1 MSIDIKRS
9 FIGREVG
16 NKTVD
21 PNTTFNAGMVG
32 EYNSSGNIVVSDGTA
47 PCGILKWN
55 KTSTVYGVSAD
66 EAVVMNTD
74 GSTASALVHANVSNV
89 RVRSLAGGAGTLY
102 VNSVDYSFSAT
113 NGTVTR
119 LANIASG
126 GTVYVTYTFQL
137 NATDITSGANAP
149 GNVGLNFQLNT
160 DDTAGSGKITLI
172 QGFSTVFTDQYDTT
186 RTYAINDQLSV
197 NGSGLFTNFYTIS
210 TGRPGFG
217 RVVSVP
223 TASDPYLGVEGNFYL
238 NVNGG

>member
-1 MSIDIKRS
+1 MAIDIKRT

-16 NKTVD
+16 NKPVD

-55 KTSTVYGVSAD
+55 KTSTLYGVAVD

-74 GSTASALVHANVSNV
+74 GSTPSTLLHANISNP
-89 RVRSLAGGAGTLY
+89 RVRSLAGGLGTLY
-102 VNSVDYSFSAT
+102 TNTVDYSYSAV

-119 LANIASG
+119 LATIASG

-137 NATDITSGANAP
+137 SATDIASGANAP
-149 GNVGLNFQLNT
+149 GNVGLNFNLNS
-160 DDTAGSGKITLI
+160 DDTAGSGKITII
-172 QGFSTVFTDQYDTT
+172 QGLSTVFTDQYDTS
-186 RTYAINDQLSV
+186 RTYTLNEQLYV
-197 NGSGLFTNFYTIS
+197 MNGGQFTNVTP
-210 TGRPGFG
+210 PGQAKFG

-223 TASDPYLGVEGNFYL
+223 TASDPYLGVEGSFYL
-238 NVNGG
+238 ANS

>member
-16 NKTVD
+16 NKNVD

-32 EYNSSGNIVVSDGTA
+32 AYNSSGNIVVSDGTTLPA
-47 PCGILKWN
+47 GILKWN
-55 KTSTVYGVSAD
+55 KTSTVYGVIVD

-74 GSTASALVHANVSNV
+74 GTTASALAHANVSSV
-89 RVRSLAGGAGTLY
+89 RVRSLAGGLGTLY
-102 VNSVDYSFSAT
+102 NLTTDYTVSTT

-119 LANIASG
+119 VANIASG
-126 GTVYVTYTFQL
+126 GTVYITYTFQL
-137 NATDITSGANAP
+137 NATDIASGANAP

-172 QGFSTVFTDQYDTT
+172 QGLSTVFTDQFETS
-186 RTYAINDQLSV
+186 RTYAINDLLYVSG
-197 NGSGLFTNFYTIS
+197 NGLFTNAVVTNK
-210 TGRPGFG
+210 FG

-223 TASDPYLGVEGNFYL
+223 TASDPYLGVEGVFAMAN
-238 NVNGG
+238 